1 MDPTGNGHDDGDRDS
16 GAGTAPG
23 WDRIDEALES
33 VYGDV
38 VPLHVAPE
46 LPSYLGGDE
55 PLDGISIFA
64 REAPVP
70 HWHLIT
76 YGMSDL
82 YEKGDGFEFTL
93 RAARKPDALQPP
105 AWAVMLLQQLAIY
118 VRATG
123 TVFEPGQT
131 LKPAELTLGDNPT
144 KLTALVFTVDPELGM
159 RGDLIFLQIAAITD
173 AEYEAAKHG
182 NGSAVLDMIEAKV
195 PLHVIDPA
203 RGSQI

>member
-1 MDPTGNGHDDGDRDS
+1 VKALDPRYVAEMKG
-16 GAGTAPG
+16 PG
-23 WDRIDEALES
+23 WAAIDAALEEL
-33 VYGDV
+33 YGGA

-82 YEKGDGFEFTL
+82 SEDGERFEFTL
-93 RAARKPDALQPP
+93 RAARRPDAVQPP

-123 TVFEPGQT
+123 EAFEPGQT
-131 LKPAELTLGDNPT
+131 LKPAELTLGDRPT
-144 KLTALVFTVDPELGM
+144 LLTALVFTVDAELGVRENVM
-159 RGDLIFLQIAAITD
+159 FLQIAAITD
-173 AEYEAAKHG
+173 AEYAAARRG
-182 NGSAVLDMIEAKV
+182 NASAVLDMIEAKT

-203 RGSQI
+203 RGSAV

>member
-1 MDPTGNGHDDGDRDS
+1 MDPSRDDGDTGNGAG
-16 GAGTAPG
+16 GAAPG
-23 WDRIDEALES
+23 WDLIDEALES
-33 VYGDV
+33 VYGDA
-38 VPLHVAPE
+38 VPLHVAPD
-46 LPSYLGGDE
+46 LPAYLGGDE
-55 PLDGISIFA
+55 PLDGISIYA

-82 YEKGDGFEFTL
+82 YAKGDGFELTL
-93 RAARKPDALQPP
+93 RALRRPDASQPP

-131 LKPAELTLGDNPT
+131 LKPAELTLGDQPT
-144 KLTALVFTVDPELGM
+144 RLTALVFTVDPELGV
-159 RGDLIFLQIAAITD
+159 RGDLMFLQIAALTD
-173 AEYEAAKHG
+173 AEYEAARHG
-182 NGSAVLDMIEAKV
+182 NGSAVLDMIEPTV

-203 RGSQI
+203 RTSLL

>member
-1 MDPTGNGHDDGDRDS
+1 MKG
-16 GAGTAPG
+16 PG
-23 WDRIDEALES
+23 WAAIDAALEEL
-33 VYGDV
+33 YGDA

-46 LPSYLGGDE
+46 LPSYLGGAE

-64 REAPVP
+64 RAAPVP

-82 YEKGDGFEFTL
+82 YDDGGGVEFTL
-93 RAARKPDALQPP
+93 RAVRRPDAVQPP

-123 TVFEPGQT
+123 TAFEPGQT
-131 LKPAELTLGDNPT
+131 LKPAELTLGDRPT
-144 KLTALVFTVDPELGM
+144 RLTALVFTVDRELGF
-159 RGDLIFLQIAAITD
+159 REDLLFLQIAAVTD
-173 AEYEAAKHG
+173 AEYEAARQG
-182 NGSAVLDMIEAKV
+182 SGSAVLDLIEPKV

-203 RGSQI
+203 RGSYV

>member
-1 MDPTGNGHDDGDRDS
+1 MK
-16 GAGTAPG
+16 GAGWAA
-23 WDRIDEALES
+23 IDAALEEL
-33 VYGDV
+33 YGGA

-76 YGMSDL
+76 YGLSD
-82 YEKGDGFEFTL
+82 EGFEFTM
-93 RAARKPDALQPP
+93 RAIRRPDAVQPP
-105 AWAVMLLQQLAIY
+105 AWSVMLMQQLAVY

-123 TVFEPGQT
+123 AAFEPGQT
-131 LKPAELTLGDNPT
+131 LKPAELTLGDHPT
-144 KLTALVFTVDPELGM
+144 KLTSLVFTVDGELGV
-159 RGDLIFLQIAAITD
+159 REDLMFLQIAALTD
-173 AEYEAAKHG
+173 EEYEAARRG
-182 NGSAVLDMIEAKV
+182 NASAVLDMIEAKA

-203 RGSQI
+203 RGTLL